1 MKIKVK
7 TINNG
12 EFVAEL
18 ESDRTLETIY
28 SELSDFTAGAFILL
42 GDRIIQKSSIE
53 EIAKEGK

>member
-1 MKIKVK
+1 MEIKVK

-12 EFVAEL
+12 EFVAKL
-18 ESDRTLETIY
+18 DSDRTLESLY
-28 SELSDFTAGAFILL
+28 NELSDFTAGAFILL